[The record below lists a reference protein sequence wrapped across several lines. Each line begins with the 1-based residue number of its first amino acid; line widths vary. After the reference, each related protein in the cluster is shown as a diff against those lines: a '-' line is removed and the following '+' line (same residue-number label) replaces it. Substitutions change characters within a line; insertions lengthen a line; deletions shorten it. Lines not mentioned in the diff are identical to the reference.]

1 MSDSVSDPLARPAAA
16 AGHGAASNR
25 RRASDA
31 SCVPGSI
38 GEEHS
43 HLVDVHAANCSA
55 RVRVLPPL
63 PVDGRAEA
71 TSPCPTGTLRSRI
84 FRRSAAVGQPSDPVS
99 VAFFLL
105 NSTLDRVAR
114 STPVRRVRRIRCSAR
129 HVGRIVAANPSLAG
143 LEPDVEAFLV
153 RADRNVGGAECFVVP
168 IDVCYELVGR
178 LRMLW
183 RGFDGGREA
192 HAALDEFF
200 ERVRTKAR

>member
-1 MSDSVSDPLARPAAA
+1 
-16 AGHGAASNR
+16 
-25 RRASDA
+25 
-31 SCVPGSI
+31 
-38 GEEHS
+38 
-43 HLVDVHAANCSA
+43 
-55 RVRVLPPL
+55 
-63 PVDGRAEA
+63 
-71 TSPCPTGTLRSRI
+71 
-84 FRRSAAVGQPSDPVS
+84 
-99 VAFFLL
+99 
-105 NSTLDRVAR
+105 
-114 STPVRRVRRIRCSAR
+114 
-129 HVGRIVAANPSLAG
+129 VGRIVAANPSLAG